1 MMQLTIVHETRYD
14 YTPVVETAHHM
25 ACLQPIRTAHQ
36 APQSH
41 QLDIEP
47 APAQQ
52 NAHQDVFGNHRVFFN
67 LLAPHDSLRVTATS
81 TVQTMPAGTLRPS
94 AAWEVVRQAM
104 AYASDKAYMAAS
116 EFVFASPH
124 IQPHADFA
132 AYAMP
137 SFTKGA
143 DLALAAQDL
152 MQRMHRD
159 FTYASQSTEI
169 NTPALQALHQRRGVC
184 QDFAHI
190 FIACLRSLGL
200 PARYVS
206 GYLLTQPPPGKPR
219 LIGSDASHAWASV
232 HLLDADGE
240 PMGWLDLDPTNNRSG
255 LGTPGEDYV
264 TLAWGRDYA
273 DISPMRGVIQGG
285 NSHQLKVA
293 VTVMPTSEHQAKPQ

>member
-1 MMQLTIVHETRYD
+1 MQLTVIHETSYD

-25 ACLQPIRTAHQ
+25 ACLQPIHTDHQ
-36 APQSH
+36 TRLSH
-41 QLDIEP
+41 QLDIHP
-47 APAQQ
+47 APAQCSE
-52 NAHQDVFGNHRVFFN
+52 HQDVFGNHKVFFN
-67 LLAPHDSLRVTATS
+67 VLAPHETLRVTAT
-81 TVQTMPAGTLRPS
+81 TQVLTTPAAELAAS
-94 AAWEVVRQAM
+94 APWELVREAM
-104 AYASDKAYMAAS
+104 AFNAGKPHLAAS

-124 IQPHADFA
+124 VQPHPDFS
-132 AYAMP
+132 AYALP
-137 SFTKGA
+137 SFSRGA
-143 DLALAAQDL
+143 DLMQAAQAL
-152 MQRMHRD
+152 MQRMHRE

-169 NTPALQALHQRRGVC
+169 NTPAREALHQRQGVC

-232 HLLDADGE
+232 YLLDPQGQGL
-240 PMGWLDLDPTNNRSG
+240 GWYDLDPTNNRCG

-264 TLAWGRDYA
+264 TLAVGRDYA

-293 VTVMPTSEHQAKPQ
+293 VTVMPSHEIEAAQ

>member
-1 MMQLTIVHETRYD
+1 
-14 YTPVVETAHHM
+14 
-25 ACLQPIRTAHQ
+25 
-36 APQSH
+36 
-41 QLDIEP
+41 
-47 APAQQ
+47 
-52 NAHQDVFGNHRVFFN
+52 
-67 LLAPHDSLRVTATS
+67 
-81 TVQTMPAGTLRPS
+81 
-94 AAWEVVRQAM
+94 M

-232 HLLDADGE
+232 HLLDAHGE

>member
-25 ACLQPIRTAHQ
+25 ACLQPICTAHQ
-36 APQSH
+36 AIQSH

-47 APAQQ
+47 APAQCS
-52 NAHQDVFGNHRVFFN
+52 AHQDVFGNHRVFFN
-67 LLAPHDSLRVTATS
+67 LLSAHDSLRVTATS
-81 TVQTMPAGTLRPS
+81 TVDTLPADTLQPS
-94 AAWEVVRQAM
+94 ASWEVVRQAM
-104 AYASDKAYMAAS
+104 AYSPDKGYRAAS
-116 EFVFASPH
+116 ECVFASPH

-132 AYAMP
+132 AYALP

-169 NTPALQALHQRRGVC
+169 NTPALQALHQRQGVC

-206 GYLLTQPPPGKPR
+206 GYLLTHPPPGKPR

-232 HLLDADGE
+232 HLLDANGE

-255 LGTPGEDYV
+255 FGTPGEDYV

-293 VTVMPTSEHQAKPQ
+293 VTVMPTAELAEKPQ